1 MNSRL
6 MMMIQTSSYIG
17 KRIAPHESAR
27 SPTGTYYYCFV
38 DFETKEEAEVAMQAL
53 DGAEYDGGALKVS
66 LAKRNER
73 QSTRTNATPDRNGQG
88 QGQGRGWP
96 RPSNPRPEGALPPPA
111 RAMGSNNWRS
121 RDAQ

>member
-1 MNSRL
+1 MKSQLTMAN
-6 MMMIQTSSYIG
+6 QTSSYIG
-17 KRIAPHESAR
+17 KRIAPHDSTR
-27 SPTGTYYYCFV
+27 SPAGTYYYCFV
-38 DFETKEEAEVAMQAL
+38 DFETQDEAQAAMQAL
-53 DGAEYDGGALKVS
+53 DGAEYDGSALKVS

-88 QGQGRGWP
+88 RGWS
-96 RPSNPRPEGALPPPA
+96 RPSNPRPEGGLPPPA